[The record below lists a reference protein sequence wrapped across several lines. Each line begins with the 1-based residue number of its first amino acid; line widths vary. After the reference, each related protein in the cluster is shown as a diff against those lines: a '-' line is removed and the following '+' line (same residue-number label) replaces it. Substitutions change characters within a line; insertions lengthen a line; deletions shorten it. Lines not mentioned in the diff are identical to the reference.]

1 MDKKSWNT
9 VTTAENLKD
18 NKLAY
23 HTISQFL
30 HFDEELLSSIN
41 QMIKWLSL
49 FLNANSSVLPLHFVF
64 MFNCLPCF
72 PTYIYVF

>member
-49 FLNANSSVLPLHFVF
+49 F
-64 MFNCLPCF
+64 
-72 PTYIYVF
+72 